1 MSSTC
6 HSMTGYGRA
15 VVESEGLRV
24 TIELRSVNHRFLDT
38 SFKLPRAWM
47 ALEQELAGLIRGRLG
62 RGRIEVFA
70 RRQLLGDESGVEVH
84 IDSTLARSIC
94 EAAGELAEELRVDG
108 SLGVRELLG
117 MSGVLTSRE
126 RPIDA
131 STEAPQVVAA
141 MEQALDALLNMRRA
155 EGQRLAEDLLERIGK
170 VADTTESIAEEAAA
184 IPDQIFARVQ
194 RRVTELLDQ
203 LDVDPHRLAQEA
215 ALLADKAGVD
225 EEIIR
230 LRAHVAA
237 VREQLG
243 QEGPIGRRLEFL
255 VQEMGR
261 ETNTIGSKSAS
272 SSISGR
278 VVDLKSELEKIREQV
293 ANLE

>member
-1 MSSTC
+1 
-6 HSMTGYGRA
+6 MTGYGRA

-47 ALEQELAGLIRGRLG
+47 ALEQELAGMIRARLG
-62 RGRIEVFA
+62 RGRVEVFA

-84 IDSTLARSIC
+84 IDSALARSIC

-131 STEAPQVVAA
+131 STEAPHVSAA
-141 MEQALDALLNMRRA
+141 MEQALDALLLMRRA
-155 EGQRLAEDLLERIGK
+155 EGQRLAEDLLERIGN
-170 VADTTESIAEEAAA
+170 VADTTELIATEAAA
-184 IPDQIFARVQ
+184 LPDEIFARVQ
-194 RRVTELLDQ
+194 RRVAELLGQ
-203 LDVDPHRLAQEA
+203 LEVDPQRLAQEA
-215 ALLADKAGVD
+215 ALLADKAGID

>member
-1 MSSTC
+1 M
-6 HSMTGYGRA
+6 
-15 VVESEGLRV
+15 
-24 TIELRSVNHRFLDT
+24 
-38 SFKLPRAWM
+38 
-47 ALEQELAGLIRGRLG
+47 
-62 RGRIEVFA
+62 
-70 RRQLLGDESGVEVH
+70 
-84 IDSTLARSIC
+84 
-94 EAAGELAEELRVDG
+94 
-108 SLGVRELLG
+108 
-117 MSGVLTSRE
+117 
-126 RPIDA
+126 
-131 STEAPQVVAA
+131 
-141 MEQALDALLNMRRA
+141 
-155 EGQRLAEDLLERIGK
+155 
-170 VADTTESIAEEAAA
+170 A

-203 LDVDPHRLAQEA
+203 LDVDPQRLAQEA